1 MSNLIYTVINI
12 LIGYT
17 IGLATAYFIFSTNP
31 QYACIDG
38 LVTKVH
44 KDYIEY
50 TQIKCIPKGE

>member
-1 MSNLIYTVINI
+1 MSNLLYTVINI
-12 LIGYT
+12 LVGYT
-17 IGLATAYFIFSTNP
+17 IGLVTALMFNTSS
-31 QYACIDG
+31 QYTCIDG